1 MKSSGAHLLL
11 PSSGRPQICCMLL
24 LSTARSQSWAG
35 SWWGELLLSVTLGRH
50 MLLGQLLL
58 SVQLLGRRLT
68 LSIRGQLLLL
78 GRWLLLR
85 VPLL

>member
-1 MKSSGAHLLL
+1 
-11 PSSGRPQICCMLL
+11 
-24 LSTARSQSWAG
+24 
-35 SWWGELLLSVTLGRH
+35 

-58 SVQLLGRRLT
+58 SVLLLGRRLL
-68 LSIRGQLLLL
+68 LSIRGQLLLR